1 MTVRRLPQFGRFGN
15 YAPSVA
21 MSRLTEHVGRVL
33 GGRYRVVAPVGSGAS
48 AQVYLAD
55 DVELH
60 RRVAVKLLH
69 AALADDDKFC
79 RRFRAEARSA
89 AALNHPNIVAIYD
102 WGQDDGVPYLVTE
115 YLGGGSLRGILDR
128 GVLLSPSQA
137 LLVGLETVR
146 GLDYAHKRGFVHR
159 DIKPA
164 NLLFGEEGRLRIADF
179 GLARAL
185 AEAAWTEP
193 TGAVLG
199 TARYASPE
207 QARGQTIDGKADV
220 YALALVLIEA
230 VSGKVPFSADTTLAT
245 LMART
250 GRSVEAP
257 ETLGGIRKVVARAG
271 SLQPGDRPDA
281 GELEIAFMAAAEE
294 MPRPRALPLAGAIPF
309 SRLPGDEH
317 DITEIAAPAA
327 WQGEAEGAGLLVY
340 DQASEIDL
348 TGSDAALGRDGEDAE
363 IVLDALNAQD
373 VVAGTGMDGEQSRPA
388 GATSGSGAEG
398 VHPSLSSVSWTDD
411 AEGVAVGED
420 GEGGGRRRRGRRV
433 LGAVLAI
440 LVLAGLGVGAYFTY
454 RSVATPSHEVPNLL
468 GLQIDEVGQVVEGNG
483 WDVDSSR
490 RGRQNGTE
498 PGEVIGQ
505 DPEPGARLGEGET
518 LVLTL
523 SLGAELAG
531 LPDVTGMNQQQAT
544 DALEDLGLEV
554 AIAKANDEAVPAGQA
569 IAVEAEV
576 NAEGQVEVGS
586 EVTLVVSDGP
596 APRTIAPDLVGKPAA
611 DVAAA
616 LEQQQLVVATRD
628 QYSDTV
634 PKGSVIGFEPPAGST
649 VARDSTVTVLVSLGP
664 ELVPVPDVRGQS
676 GTQASQA
683 LEAAGFAVT
692 GIEGRPTGTVIE
704 TDPPVG
710 TQVPKGSQVRIFTTA

>member
-1 MTVRRLPQFGRFGN
+1 
-15 YAPSVA
+15 

-115 YLGGGSLRGILDR
+115 YLGGGSLRGVLDQ

-137 LLVGLETVR
+137 LLVGLETAR

-164 NLLFGEEGRLRIADF
+164 NVLFGEEGRLRIADF

-207 QARGQTIDGKADV
+207 QARGQSIDGRADV

-250 GRSVEAP
+250 ARSVEAP
-257 ETLGGIRKVVARAG
+257 EALGELRKVVARAG
-271 SLQPGDRPDA
+271 SLQPEDRPDA
-281 GELEIAFMAAAEE
+281 GELEIAFMAVAED
-294 MPRPRALPLAGAIPF
+294 MPRPRALPLAGAMAF
-309 SRLPGDEH
+309 GRLPGDGL
-317 DITEIAAPAA
+317 DITDIAEPAA
-327 WQGEAEGAGLLVY
+327 QVGEGEREEAAEPVVY
-340 DQASEIDL
+340 DQAEELDL
-348 TGSDAALGRDGEDAE
+348 TGGGRPALPEADDGE
-363 IVLDALNAQD
+363 IVLGPVSTSAA
-373 VVAGTGMDGEQSRPA
+373 VAEVGTY
-388 GATSGSGAEG
+388 
-398 VHPSLSSVSWTDD
+398 
-411 AEGVAVGED
+411 GED
-420 GEGGGRRRRGRRV
+420 SLHAPLTWAAETQSEAGGQEGEVGGGRRRGRRWLV
-433 LGAVLAI
+433 SLLVV

-454 RSVATPSHEVPNLL
+454 RALATPSHEVPNLL
-468 GLQIDEVGQVVEGNG
+468 GLQVDEVDQVVEGNG
-483 WDVDSSR
+483 WDLDSSR

-505 DPEPGARLGEGET
+505 DPEPGAHLAEGET
-518 LVLTL
+518 LVLTV
-523 SLGAELAG
+523 SLGAELVP
-531 LPDVTGMNQQQAT
+531 LPDVAGMDQQQAL
-544 DALEDLGLEV
+544 DVLEGLGLDV
-554 AIAKANDEAVPAGQA
+554 VITKANDETVPAGQA
-569 IAVEAEV
+569 IAVSADV
-576 NAEGQVEVGS
+576 NGEGKLEVGS
-586 EVTLVVSDGP
+586 EVTLFVSDGP
-596 APRTIAPDLVGKPAA
+596 APRTVPPDLVGKP
-611 DVAAA
+611 VAEVVTA
-616 LEQQQLVVATRD
+616 LEQQQLVAATRD
-628 QYSDTV
+628 EYNDTV
-634 PKGSVIGFEPPAGST
+634 PKGSVIGFEPPAGSA
-649 VARDSTVTVLVSLGP
+649 VARDSTVTVIVSLGP

-676 GTQASQA
+676 GTQASQT

-692 GIEGRPTGTVIE
+692 GIEGRPTGAVIE